1 VVVLAC
7 AATLVRI
14 AAANPGGGPGGTYR
28 QPRVL
33 GRGIADAAQMGR
45 QPLILAL
52 GLAATVTVSLAA
64 ALLASVRWRRP
75 RHALLKALGLTRGQ
89 VRATVAAQASVILV
103 AALAVGVPL
112 GIAAGRWAW
121 AAFAGS
127 LGVAPVTVV
136 PGLALV
142 AGAGGL
148 LLAGNL
154 LAAIPAT
161 VAARTR
167 PAALLRAG

>member
-1 VVVLAC
+1 
-7 AATLVRI
+7 
-14 AAANPGGGPGGTYR
+14 
-28 QPRVL
+28 
-33 GRGIADAAQMGR
+33 MGR

-52 GLAATVTVSLAA
+52 GLAAAVTVSLAA
-64 ALLASVRWRRP
+64 ALLASVRLRRP

-89 VRATVAAQASVILV
+89 IRATVAGQASVILV
-103 AALAVGVPL
+103 VAAAAGIPL
-112 GIAAGRWAW
+112 GIAVGHWAW

-136 PGLALV
+136 PGLALA

-154 LAAIPAT
+154 LAAIPAS